1 MTKGGSTTRKVGV
14 VGLGAIGQALARAID
29 DGTIAMELV
38 AASELDETKAVA
50 FLNTLKRPP
59 ALVALEELIARSELV
74 IEATT
79 QAALQTI
86 VPKTLARGKDLMV
99 LSVGGLL
106 GRAHWFQL
114 AEEKGC
120 HIYIPSGAIAGLDG
134 VRAACQ
140 GAVGSVTLITRKP
153 PQAFA
158 GVAYVAERGI
168 DLNAL
173 PEETVLFEGAARD
186 ACAAFPANVNVAA
199 TLSLAGIGAERTH
212 VKIVAVPGSAS
223 NVHQIEVVG
232 EFGKLAVE
240 VENVP
245 SEANPRTSKL
255 AYLSAF
261 ATLQAIA
268 AGTKVGT

>member
-1 MTKGGSTTRKVGV
+1 
-14 VGLGAIGQALARAID
+14 
-29 DGTIAMELV
+29 
-38 AASELDETKAVA
+38 VA
-50 FLNTLKRPP
+50 FLHTLKRPP

-79 QAALQTI
+79 QAALQMI
-86 VPKTLARGKDLMV
+86 VPKTLAQGKDLMV

-114 AEEKGC
+114 AEEQGC
-120 HIYIPSGAIAGLDG
+120 HIYIPSGAVAGLDG

-140 GAVGSVTLITRKP
+140 AAVDSVTLITRKP

-158 GVAYVAERGI
+158 GVSY
-168 DLNAL
+168 
-173 PEETVLFEGAARD
+173 
-186 ACAAFPANVNVAA
+186 
-199 TLSLAGIGAERTH
+199 
-212 VKIVAVPGSAS
+212 
-223 NVHQIEVVG
+223 NVHQIEVRG
-232 EFGKLAVE
+232 EFGRFTVE

-261 ATLQAIA
+261 VTLERIA
-268 AGTKVGT
+268 ATTSIGT

>member
-1 MTKGGSTTRKVGV
+1 MARGESTTRKVGV

-29 DGTIAMELV
+29 DGRIAMELV
-38 AASELDETKAVA
+38 AASELDEAKGVA

-59 ALVALEELIARSELV
+59 TLVALEELIARSELV

-79 QAALQTI
+79 QAAVQTI
-86 VPKTLARGKDLMV
+86 VPKTLAQGKDLLV

-114 AEEKGC
+114 AVEQGC
-120 HIYIPSGAIAGLDG
+120 HIFIPSGAIAGLDG

-140 GAVGSVTLITRKP
+140 AAVDSVTLITRKP

-158 GVAYVAERGI
+158 GVSYVVERGI
-168 DLNAL
+168 DLRAL
-173 PEETVLFEGAARD
+173 QAETVLFEGSARD

-199 TLSLAGIGAERTH
+199 TLSLAGIGAERTR
-212 VKIVAVPGSAS
+212 VKIVAVPGSS
-223 NVHQIEVVG
+223 INVHQIEVVG
-232 EFGKLAVE
+232 EFGTLTVE

-255 AYLSAF
+255 AYLSAI
-261 ATLQAIA
+261 ATLEGIV

>member
-1 MTKGGSTTRKVGV
+1 MTEGGSTTRKVGV

-29 DGTIAMELV
+29 DGRIAMELM
-38 AASELDETKAVA
+38 AASELDEAKAVA

-59 ALVALEELIARSELV
+59 ALVALEELIVRSELV

-79 QAALQTI
+79 QAAVQTI
-86 VPKTLARGKDLMV
+86 VPKTLAQGKDLMV

-114 AEEKGC
+114 AEEKDC

-140 GAVGSVTLITRKP
+140 GAVDSVTLITRKP
-153 PQAFA
+153 PQAFV
-158 GVAYVAERGI
+158 GVSYVVERGI
-168 DLNAL
+168 DLHAL
-173 PEETVLFEGAARD
+173 QAETVLFEGSARD

-199 TLSLAGIGAERTH
+199 TLSLAGIGAERTR
-212 VKIVAVPGSAS
+212 VKIVAVPGSSS
-223 NVHQIEVVG
+223 NAHQIEIVG
-232 EFGKLAVE
+232 EFGKLTVQ

-261 ATLQAIA
+261 ATLQAIT

>member
-1 MTKGGSTTRKVGV
+1 MIKGGSTTRQVGV

-29 DGTIAMELV
+29 GGRIAMELA
-38 AASELDETKAVA
+38 AASELDEAKAVA
-50 FLNTLKRPP
+50 FLKTLKRPP
-59 ALVALEELIARSELV
+59 ALVVLEDLIARSELV

-86 VPKTLARGKDLMV
+86 VPKTLAQGKDLMI

-114 AEEKGC
+114 AEGKGC

-134 VRAACQ
+134 MRAACQ
-140 GAVGSVTLITRKP
+140 GAVDSVTLITRKP

-158 GVAYVAERGI
+158 GVSYVVERGI

-173 PEETVLFEGAARD
+173 HEETVLFEGSARD

-199 TLSLAGIGAERTH
+199 TLSLAGIGAERTR
-212 VKIVAVPGSAS
+212 VKIVAVPGSSS
-223 NVHQIEVVG
+223 NVHQIEVRG
-232 EFGKLAVE
+232 EFGRLTVE
-240 VENVP
+240 VDNVP
-245 SEANPRTSKL
+245 SDVNPRTSKL
-255 AYLSAF
+255 AYLSTI
-261 ATLQAIA
+261 ATLEGIVA
-268 AGTKVGT
+268 ATKVGT